1 MIRWMVA
8 IVFLGACCQSWASNI
23 PRYYHVY
30 ATKHG
35 VPVEV
40 FFSVVFIE
48 SGRKIK
54 GRHLPWPWTL
64 NVNHKAYYYDNK
76 EQALAALK
84 QFLQNPKNT
93 IAVGLG
99 QIYLPSHGKK
109 FEDPLSLLDPHVNL
123 DFASQLLRYE
133 FHQAKQKYKQANWWL
148 AAGRYHH
155 PSKEHFAKPYRERVF
170 RKCQKISHRCRDFGE
185 I

>member
-1 MIRWMVA
+1 MAHWIISIILFGMCA
-8 IVFLGACCQSWASNI
+8 SSWANNI

-35 VPVEV
+35 VPVAV
-40 FFSVVFIE
+40 FFSVVITE
-48 SGRKIK
+48 SGRNIQ
-54 GRHLPWPWTL
+54 GRYLPWPWTL
-64 NVNHKAYYYDNK
+64 NVNHKPYYYDNK
-76 EQALAALK
+76 EQALAALNN
-84 QFLQNPKNT
+84 FLQNPKNT

-99 QIYLPSHGKK
+99 QIYLPAHGKR
-109 FEDPLSLLDPHVNL
+109 FTDPLSLLDPHVNL

-133 FHQAKQKYKQANWWL
+133 FQQAKRKYKQANWWL

-155 PSKEHFAKPYRERVF
+155 PSKEQYAKPYREMVF
-170 RKCQKISHRCRDFGE
+170 RKCQKISHRCSDFGR